1 LRFGRKILRLS
12 KKILAFW
19 RLIPLLATT
28 GGLTWSAREFLFHG
42 PLLQDVEAWG
52 VYFSVFGILYAVII
66 GFILIQALERF
77 KLLNQTIDLEIN
89 AIQDIRDFTLYL
101 DGDQEETCRD
111 IRRALLGYVR
121 SVVEQEWTKMADPSL
136 RGDDDTS
143 PELYELMHATNKI
156 RMTNESD
163 SVALSAIIDHVAK
176 LTTFR
181 TQRFCTAREYTPQQ
195 IIGLLIF
202 MSCILVGGL
211 ILTAVQTILLHY
223 IMTLCMATAVYLSF
237 KTLSDLDHP
246 LSGVWKV
253 DSRRFKV
260 VISALS
266 D

>member
-1 LRFGRKILRLS
+1 MEIFFS
-12 KKILAFW
+12 FW

-52 VYFSVFGILYAVII
+52 VFFSVFGILYAIII

-101 DGDQEETCRD
+101 DGGQEETRRN

-136 RGDDDTS
+136 RCDDDTS
-143 PELYELMHATNKI
+143 PELYEVIHATNKI
-156 RMTNESD
+156 RVTNESD
-163 SVALSAIIDHVAK
+163 SVVLSAIIDQIGQI
-176 LTTFR
+176 TTFR
-181 TQRFCTAREYTPQQ
+181 TQRICTAREHTPQQ

-223 IMTLCMATAVYLSF
+223 MMTLCMTTAVYLSF
-237 KTLSDLDHP
+237 KTLNDLDHP
-246 LSGVWKV
+246 FSGVWGV
-253 DSRRFKV
+253 DSSRFKG
-260 VISALS
+260 VISHGLN